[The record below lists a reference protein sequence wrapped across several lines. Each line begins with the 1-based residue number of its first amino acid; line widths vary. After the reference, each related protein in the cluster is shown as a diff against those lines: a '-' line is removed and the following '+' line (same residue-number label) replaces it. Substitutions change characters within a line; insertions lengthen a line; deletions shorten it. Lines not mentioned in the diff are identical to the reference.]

1 MSQPNLEPTL
11 DEWAEAW
18 STHNVERLVSLFTE
32 DCLYEDI
39 ALGAVSRGHA
49 ELREFAEQTFAAL
62 PDFKLQVTSRFVC
75 GNRGAIEW
83 VMSGTQAFAVP
94 GFPAEGKSFSSLR
107 ATTILEFRDGKI
119 HRNTDYWDGAA
130 VLRQTGVLPAV

>member
-1 MSQPNLEPTL
+1 MSQTDLERVL
-11 DEWAEAW
+11 DEWAAAW
-18 STHNVERLVSLFTE
+18 TTHDVERLVALFTE
-32 DCLYEDI
+32 DGLYEDV
-39 ALGAVSRGHA
+39 ALGSVSRGHA
-49 ELREFAEQTFAAL
+49 ELRDFAAQTFAIL
-62 PDFKLQVTSRFVC
+62 PDFQLQVTSRFVC
-75 GNRGAIEW
+75 GNRAAIEW

-107 ATTILEFRDGKI
+107 AVTIVEFRGARI